1 MIIIL
6 TTITQKVE
14 DIIYNH
20 THFMCLGKQRKI
32 FIYFNIYKNIKE
44 NSHLPLKL
52 CKEINSLK
60 YCVFLEYARI

>member
-32 FIYFNIYKNIKE
+32 FIKNKE